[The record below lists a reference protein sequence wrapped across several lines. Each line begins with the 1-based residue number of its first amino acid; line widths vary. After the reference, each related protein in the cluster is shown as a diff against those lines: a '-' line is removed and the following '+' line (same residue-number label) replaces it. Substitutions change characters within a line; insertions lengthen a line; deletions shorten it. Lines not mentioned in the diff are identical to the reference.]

1 MSDLSL
7 PFSPDDFD
15 ALTFD
20 TFGTLI
26 DWESGIVAAARPV
39 LVAHGVGLSEEAL
52 LAIFARREH
61 AFEDPFHPYREVLGM
76 TLGAIS
82 DELGF
87 EPTDRERA
95 DFGASVANWPA
106 FADSASALAR
116 LRTKYRL
123 YTITNCDDDLYE
135 GPAAKLGNPW
145 DGIFAAG
152 TIGSYKPDPANF
164 LYAFERIPF
173 PKERILHVAQSLFH
187 DHQTAQALGMRSVW
201 VNRRGE
207 APTGGGATPATTAHF
222 DLEVPD
228 MATLAR
234 LLVRG

>member
-1 MSDLSL
+1 MSDIVL

-26 DWESGIVAAARPV
+26 DWEAGIVAAARPV
-39 LVAHGVGLSEEAL
+39 LVAHGIGIAEEAL
-52 LAIFARREH
+52 LAMFGAHEH
-61 AFEDPFHPYREVLGM
+61 GFEDPFHPYRQVLAL
-76 TLGAIS
+76 TLGAIG

-87 EPTDRERA
+87 QPTEEERA
-95 DFGASVANWPA
+95 TFAASVPNWPA
-106 FADSASALAR
+106 FTDAAASLAR
-116 LRTKYRL
+116 LHDRYRL

-135 GPAAKLGNPW
+135 GSAAWLGNPW
-145 DGIFAAG
+145 DGVFAAG

-164 LYAFERIPF
+164 HYAFERIPF

-187 DHQTAQALGMRSVW
+187 DHQTAQALGMTSVW

-207 APTGGGATPATTAHF
+207 APGGGGATPLTSATF

-234 LLVRG
+234 LLVP